1 MQAIQTRWT
10 APGKIRATAGR
21 GGKTFD
27 IPDNIDDDRAR
38 HIWAAREL
46 GRHFA
51 SLDAIEHGT
60 LDAGKQWASAFASGC
75 LPNGTWAHVFT
86 DYL

>member
-10 APGKIRATAGR
+10 APGKIRATAAR
-21 GGKTFD
+21 GAKTFD
-27 IPDNIDDDRAR
+27 VPDDIHDDRAR
-38 HIWAAREL
+38 HVWAAHEL
-46 GRHFA
+46 GRYFA
-51 SLDAIEHGT
+51 AQDVKEHGT
-60 LDAGKQWASAFASGC
+60 DDAGKQWTSPTASGC